1 MLKGLKK
8 QGISSLVHKKE
19 GGYTHEA
26 IEICF
31 GREFRLEFLFGQE
44 FLGDGDEI
52 GNILIS
58 V

>member
-44 FLGDGDEI
+44 F
-52 GNILIS
+52 
-58 V
+58 